1 MSESILNS
9 DASKCP
15 MHEIR
20 KLPIDGTPL
29 SPSATLDQWRKEGA
43 ATPLEYEDGHQGLVV
58 TQYEL
63 AKLILEDKR
72 FSQKPIRMPLHQI
85 NREEPAPGINIV
97 DGELATASDLDPG
110 NLLFL
115 DGEQHLKI
123 RRAVTSR
130 FSVRSAKGYESDIKT
145 IVSKQIEYLIAQ
157 GSPVNLSEHYAEPIS
172 AAGHARVLGIPDSL
186 YSDYERLFVRKSEES
201 EKIEY
206 LRRVLAYKKES
217 PGDDVLSD
225 LVKSELLENEIE
237 GLTLSLM
244 VSGRD
249 NVAYMIS
256 TGILALLKHPDQL
269 EALRNDPT
277 LIDSGIEE
285 MLRVSAV
292 FLTMFPRT
300 AMEDVEIEGVKIA
313 CGQSVSVSAAA
324 GNRDEKKYPD
334 PNRFDLTRDAFGH
347 LGFGHGLHGC
357 LGQQVARIEIKEGI
371 MQLLQAF
378 PNLKLV
384 HAEQDEP
391 MPFYHPVAA
400 YQVGEVILTL
410 I

>member
-1 MSESILNS
+1 
-9 DASKCP
+9 
-15 MHEIR
+15 
-20 KLPIDGTPL
+20 
-29 SPSATLDQWRKEGA
+29 
-43 ATPLEYEDGHQGLVV
+43 
-58 TQYEL
+58 
-63 AKLILEDKR
+63 
-72 FSQKPIRMPLHQI
+72 
-85 NREEPAPGINIV
+85 
-97 DGELATASDLDPG
+97 
-110 NLLFL
+110 
-115 DGEQHLKI
+115 
-123 RRAVTSR
+123 
-130 FSVRSAKGYESDIKT
+130 
-145 IVSKQIEYLIAQ
+145 
-157 GSPVNLSEHYAEPIS
+157 
-172 AAGHARVLGIPDSL
+172 
-186 YSDYERLFVRKSEES
+186 
-201 EKIEY
+201 
-206 LRRVLAYKKES
+206 
-217 PGDDVLSD
+217 
-225 LVKSELLENEIE
+225 VKSELLEIEIE

-357 LGQQVARIEIKEGI
+357 LGQQVARLEIKEGI

>member
-1 MSESILNS
+1 MSESASDS
-9 DASKCP
+9 DAGKCP
-15 MHEIR
+15 AHEIR
-20 KLPIDGTPL
+20 KVPIDGTPL
-29 SPSATLDQWRKEGA
+29 RPSATFGQWREEAA

-63 AKLILEDKR
+63 AKLILVDKR
-72 FSQKPIRMPLHQI
+72 FSQKPIRMPLHHT
-85 NREEPAPGINIV
+85 NREESAPGINIV
-97 DGELATASDLDPG
+97 DGELATASELDPG

-115 DGEQHLKI
+115 DGEQHQKI
-123 RRAVTSR
+123 RRTVTSR
-130 FSVRSAKGYESDIKT
+130 FSVRSAKGYESDIKA
-145 IVSKQIEYLIAQ
+145 IVSRQIENLIAQ
-157 GSPVNLSEHYAEPIS
+157 GSPIDLSDHYSEPIS
-172 AAGHARVLGIPDSL
+172 AAGHARVLGIPEFL
-186 YSDYERLFVRKSEES
+186 YSDYERFFVRKSEES
-201 EKIEY
+201 EKIDY
-206 LRRVLAYKKES
+206 LRRVLAFKKES

-225 LVKSELLENEIE
+225 LIKSDLLDNEIE

-256 TGILALLKHPDQL
+256 TGILALLRHPDQL
-269 EALRNDPT
+269 KALREDPT
-277 LIDSGIEE
+277 LIDGGIEE

-300 AMEDVEIEGVKIA
+300 AMEDVEVGGVKIA
-313 CGQSVSVSAAA
+313 RGQSVSVSAVA
-324 GNRDEKKYPD
+324 GNYDERKYPD
-334 PNRFDLTRDAFGH
+334 PDRFDLSRDAFGH

-384 HAEQDEP
+384 HAEQEEP

-400 YQVGEVILTL
+400 YQVGEVIVGWN
-410 I
+410 